1 MPAMLGK
8 IAGAITVEYVQSVIL
23 MKIVEV
29 YAETPNPAFETTS
42 KLKSNSIS
50 LIVGIAI
57 VRVVLSVKPVL
68 MLTDLRLSE
77 VVKLVP
83 VKV

>member
-1 MPAMLGK
+1 M
-8 IAGAITVEYVQSVIL
+8 EYVQSVIL
-23 MKIVEV
+23 TLMVEV
-29 YAETPNPAFETTS
+29 YAVTLNPAFETTS

-57 VRVVLSVKPVL
+57 VRVVLSVKPVS

-83 VKV
+83 VMV

>member
-1 MPAMLGK
+1 M
-8 IAGAITVEYVQSVIL
+8 EYVQSVIL
-23 MKIVEV
+23 TLMVEV
-29 YAETPNPAFETTS
+29 YAVTPNPAFETTS

-57 VRVVLSVKPVL
+57 VRVVLSVKPVS

-77 VVKLVP
+77 VLKLVP